1 MISRDSLVRWNHEE
15 LRKIAE
21 NGSWFYPKKEQKKK
35 KKDASYG
42 DFGKNLKNNTVD
54 L

>member
-1 MISRDSLVRWNHEE
+1 MEVGSIL
-15 LRKIAE
+15 KIT
-21 NGSWFYPKKEQKKK
+21 KKKK

>member
-1 MISRDSLVRWNHEE
+1 MEV
-15 LRKIAE
+15 
-21 NGSWFYPKKEQKKK
+21 GSILKRTKKK

-42 DFGKNLKNNTVD
+42 DFGKNLKNNTVE